1 MMSPQKTWSTGE
13 VIDAKGYVCAGQNVG
28 DIASRDHLIT
38 RALIKGL
45 KTHVKA
51 LTNRH
56 TVNAIALLRNPKTV
70 REALASPEYSQWIA
84 AIHAEMSS
92 LIDKHTFDV
101 CPIPQGRKVIP
112 TKLVLKIKIG
122 SDGRIDKFKA
132 RCCVLGFRQT
142 KARHQ
147 ASPCRQDS
155 AGSSNADCTA
165 PTNLAPS
172 GVLLSALG

>member
-1 MMSPQKTWSTGE
+1 VAITAHQLKFAQQGVPPCTHPAASAILDLGPRTSESMSITLSLLANFGSSF
-13 VIDAKGYVCAGQNVG
+13 DAKGYVCAGHNVG
-28 DIASRDHLIT
+28 DIASREHLIT

-51 LTNRH
+51 LTNRQIV
-56 TVNAIALLRNPKTV
+56 TAIALLRNPKTV

-101 CPIPQGRKVIP
+101 CPIPHGRKVIP

-122 SDGRIDKFKA
+122 IVGRIDKFKA
-132 RCCVLGFRQT
+132 R
-142 KARHQ
+142 
-147 ASPCRQDS
+147 
-155 AGSSNADCTA
+155 
-165 PTNLAPS
+165 
-172 GVLLSALG
+172 